1 MAPSRRFIVTC
12 SHHCH
17 CHRPH
22 SASTDENNKDDT
34 VALANTKK
42 AAPSQS
48 ILPTPPSSPQLTSST
63 SSSSSS
69 SGDDSTAPAVLLDV
83 SVLSD
88 CLQDYR
94 HRPRHVLSI
103 EFIHDIEVDSIVDVP
118 WSSPPSPRLTQS
130 LSQQLFKYEHH
141 HEREHE
147 HEHGLLLRQPQ
158 EQHQDDHG
166 HDNPTAAPA
175 LPIPHCPTFTHG
187 PPCELNAIH
196 IRHPHHQMHQG
207 LSTTSINDYYDE
219 KDGVLEQPQ
228 QEPLQPEQ
236 GQGPTAQDD
245 ANHNSDNDNNSD
257 DVSILVIPRSTAK
270 TEIAA
275 STLSSLLLH
284 TQTQTHPKSSP
295 SPGAVVTFPPF
306 PFSPPEK
313 EEASVPVKLV
323 SAVQGPRRGPQP
335 KDQSASWV
343 CRAAPISGTGTFE
356 SESSE
361 AILFSS
367 SCPPAFPFSSIERRD
382 NIFSRR
388 LSEEYQEQRFSFHG
402 YSHLQL
408 DKDKGEDQRD
418 PCGLIPSHQ
427 NDYSHSL
434 SNDNNNYNDE
444 GNYNP
449 LPQQQQRTLPCLVPP
464 HEFGLETA
472 LEECLGDT
480 TYFLP
485 GSANSATD
493 TSSSS
498 SMTTT
503 SQDDDREVCQH
514 SSEQEDVAISPSSS
528 LPLPTRLSVPERI
541 HLRTPSLVKSV
552 VATTIVTT
560 AFADAVLELNRDRLA
575 SPHLQMYQSLLS
587 PPQVAATV
595 FSDRLPPTSPPP
607 PTLQV
612 PSSSSLPDGDDD
624 DQETISPL
632 PPPVAFVVPDNKA
645 DIYDRQGPVN
655 LNSIVP
661 MPPIPIIL
669 LPGEELEDAIKQ
681 QQQQQSTTA
690 TPVARAITSTKADAP
705 FLNGWLSGTFSWW
718 TKSAPVPNPADAS
731 TTTTTT
737 TTPAPTVST

>member
-1 MAPSRRFIVTC
+1 
-12 SHHCH
+12 
-17 CHRPH
+17 
-22 SASTDENNKDDT
+22 
-34 VALANTKK
+34 
-42 AAPSQS
+42 
-48 ILPTPPSSPQLTSST
+48 
-63 SSSSSS
+63 
-69 SGDDSTAPAVLLDV
+69 
-83 SVLSD
+83 
-88 CLQDYR
+88 
-94 HRPRHVLSI
+94 
-103 EFIHDIEVDSIVDVP
+103 
-118 WSSPPSPRLTQS
+118 
-130 LSQQLFKYEHH
+130 
-141 HEREHE
+141 
-147 HEHGLLLRQPQ
+147 
-158 EQHQDDHG
+158 
-166 HDNPTAAPA
+166 
-175 LPIPHCPTFTHG
+175 
-187 PPCELNAIH
+187 
-196 IRHPHHQMHQG
+196 MHQG

-228 QEPLQPEQ
+228 QESLQPEQ
-236 GQGPTAQDD
+236 GQDPTAQDD
-245 ANHNSDNDNNSD
+245 ASHNSDNDNNSD

-295 SPGAVVTFPPF
+295 PSPGAVVTFPPF

-313 EEASVPVKLV
+313 EEASVPVKFVL
-323 SAVQGPRRGPQP
+323 AAQGPRRGPQP

-402 YSHLQL
+402 YSHLHL
-408 DKDKGEDQRD
+408 DKDKCEDQRD

-427 NDYSHSL
+427 NDYGHSL
-434 SNDNNNYNDE
+434 SDDNNNDNDE

-449 LPQQQQRTLPCLVPP
+449 LPQQQQRALPCLVPP

-485 GSANSATD
+485 GSANSATG

-607 PTLQV
+607 STLQ
-612 PSSSSLPDGDDD
+612 
-624 DQETISPL
+624 T
-632 PPPVAFVVPDNKA
+632 

-690 TPVARAITSTKADAP
+690 TPVARAITATKAD
-705 FLNGWLSGTFSWW
+705 
-718 TKSAPVPNPADAS
+718 
-731 TTTTTT
+731 
-737 TTPAPTVST
+737 